1 MVSSASDYVFV
12 TNLDNIKINGEIMPL
27 RNGDHKRD
35 LRGED
40 IAFLAEAANELIH
53 VLGVRPGF
61 MATISMDDTR
71 LHAERPNAIARMFQ
85 KMGNPASGYFA
96 SGSPGNMSSFDGS
109 APIPFS
115 FADYFSPHHVAFTPK
130 ADPEKFYSG
139 APVEL
144 EHIEDLFEDSQKI
157 KSTVFFGGLPANNLS
172 YSRAEG
178 GENPPGA
185 VDDLFTY
192 YVDNSYFPQAHGA
205 KKGGWS
211 QSKLTGGDYAQ
222 DKHDYGISFNAIAFC
237 CFLTSVYDS
246 YGVSP
251 SESRFWTDVRRVP
264 VALSGGRLHIS
275 ASDIGNLAE
284 SIATGHQS
292 KLPFAPIEGD
302 YHNQFIRCSYGGMA
316 LQLLRGNHTLY

>member
-12 TNLDNIKINGEIMPL
+12 TDLDNIKINGEIMPL

-40 IAFLAEAANELIH
+40 IAFLSEAANELST
-53 VLGVRPGF
+53 VLGVLSGVS
-61 MATISMDDTR
+61 TCSMEDTR
-71 LHAERPNAIARMFQ
+71 LFASRPRNIAVMF
-85 KMGNPASGYFA
+85 KNMGTGLAGYFA
-96 SGSPGNMSSFDGS
+96 DGSPGNMSRFDGS
-109 APIPFS
+109 EQIQFS
-115 FADYFSPHHVAFTPK
+115 FEDYFSPHHVAFTPK

-144 EHIEDLFEDSQKI
+144 EPIEDLFEDSQKI

-222 DKHDYGISFNAIAFC
+222 DKHDYGISFNAITFC

-264 VALSGGRLHIS
+264 VAFSGGRLHIS

-302 YHNQFIRCSYGGMA
+302 YHNQIIRCSYGGMA